1 MLISTQATILTQL
14 VDDLNF
20 SEAAKHLNMTQ
31 PAVSIAIKKLEEQY
45 GVKVFNRIQGTG
57 LVLTPE
63 GAILDKYARR
73 MVQLEKNMIQSLENA
88 AKHIHDLVVG
98 ITPTAEENLVPLVF
112 AQYSNLH
119 PDTHIRVISDT
130 IKTIYEKLKI
140 YEVDLAIIEGRINDI
155 KYRTLILDT
164 DFLCVA
170 VSPLNPLAKKQ
181 SITLAE
187 LKNENLILRL
197 PNSGTRLLFE
207 DSLAMHRLQANDFN
221 IIMEIGSIA
230 TIKELVQKNYGVSII
245 ANSTCVD
252 EVQKKKLILLPIEN
266 MPMIREINLI
276 FHRDFRHPEIL
287 SEIQTLYHLSRGKL

>member
-1 MLISTQATILTQL
+1 MLVSNQAIILSQL
-14 VDDLNF
+14 VDDLNY

-31 PAVSIAIKKLEEQY
+31 PAVSIAVKKLEEQY
-45 GVKVFNRIQGTG
+45 GIKIFNKIPGSG

-73 MVQLEKNMIQSLENA
+73 MVQLEKNMVQSLDNA
-88 AKHIHDLVVG
+88 TRQLHDLVVG

-130 IKTIYEKLKI
+130 IKKIYEKLKI
-140 YEVDLAIIEGRINDI
+140 YELDLAIVEGRIHDDNY
-155 KYRTLILDT
+155 KALILDT

-170 VSPLNPLAKKQ
+170 VSPQSHLAQKQ
-181 SITLAE
+181 SLTLAD
-187 LKNENLILRL
+187 LKGENIILRL

-207 DSLAMHRLQANDFN
+207 DALSLHRQQLSDFN
-221 IIMEIGSIA
+221 VIMEIGSIA
-230 TIKELVQKNYGVSII
+230 TIKELVQQNYGVSII
-245 ANSTCVD
+245 ANSTCYD

-287 SEIQTLYHLSRGKL
+287 SEIQMLYRRSKNQF